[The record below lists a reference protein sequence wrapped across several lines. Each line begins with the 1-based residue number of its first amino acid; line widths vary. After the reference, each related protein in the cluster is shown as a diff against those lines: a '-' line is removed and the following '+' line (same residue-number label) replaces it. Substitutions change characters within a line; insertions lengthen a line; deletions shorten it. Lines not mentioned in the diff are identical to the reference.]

1 MNTMKIL
8 LVEDE
13 KDQQDIFEH
22 SIEVFNDKNALNVEC
37 EIVADVQYAL
47 DKMDDALD
55 KMDGSFD
62 GAIIDLRLGDND
74 EGGNEIVQQLGGSFT
89 RIPIIFVTAS
99 PDLVNEHPSVIKT
112 RSRADATYESDLL
125 LFRDIYNTGLSRIM
139 GGRGLIEQRL
149 SEVFLENLLPQIQTW
164 VSYRTKNS
172 ERTEKA
178 LLRYT
183 LNHLLQLL
191 EENEQPC
198 FPEEVYLYPPVLDEV
213 TTKSKLTTGSIVK
226 ENNQWF
232 VVLSPACDLITRGGG
247 QFTERILSVEVEKET
262 DVVDKALNRLGR
274 ITDEVEKEKVR
285 EDILQK
291 LSRNNYTFY
300 YHWFPPVKFNL
311 SDGGSLDFDGGFLNF
326 RKLETLSKKKFNTK
340 FGDPLIQISPFF
352 VKDIVSRFSSYYAR
366 QGQPDIDSDDFVT
379 RYTT

>member
-22 SIEVFNDKNALNVEC
+22 SIEVFNDKNILNVEC
-37 EIVADVQYAL
+37 EIVADVQC
-47 DKMDDALD
+47 ALD

-99 PDLVNEHPSVIKT
+99 PDLVNDHPSVIKT

-164 VSYRTKNS
+164 VSYGTENS

-178 LLRYT
+178 LLRYA

-191 EENEQPC
+191 EEDGECC
-198 FPEEVYLYPPVLDEV
+198 FPEEFYLYPPVSEGI
-213 TTKSKLTTGSIVK
+213 TTGSIVK
-226 ENNQWF
+226 EKENNQLF
-232 VVLSPACDLITRGGG
+232 VILSPACDLVIRRNGEFKTD
-247 QFTERILSVEVEKET
+247 RILFVEIESENEVVNTALDGIRRRQSKENKLRDVFNNNHT
-262 DVVDKALNRLGR
+262 D
-274 ITDEVEKEKVR
+274 
-285 EDILQK
+285 
-291 LSRNNYTFY
+291 Y
-300 YHWFPPVKFNL
+300 YHWLPKTEFFE
-311 SDGGSLDFDGGFLNF
+311 GGILNF
-326 RKLETLSKKKFNTK
+326 RKLKTLSKDCFDEKFAK
-340 FGDPLIQISPFF
+340 PEIQISPSF

-366 QGQPDIDSDDFVT
+366 QGQPDIDNQDFIACYIT
-379 RYTT
+379 

>member
-37 EIVADVQYAL
+37 EIVADVQHAL
-47 DKMDDALD
+47 DKI
-55 KMDGSFD
+55 DGSFD

-74 EGGNEIVQQLGGSFT
+74 EGGNEIVQQLGGSFI
-89 RIPIIFVTAS
+89 RIPIIFVTAF

-125 LFRDIYNTGLSRIM
+125 LFWDIYNTGLSRIM
-139 GGRGLIEQRL
+139 GGRGLIEQQL
-149 SEVFLENLLPQIQTW
+149 SEVFLKNLLPQISTW
-164 VSYRTKNS
+164 MTYGVENS

-178 LLRYT
+178 LLRYA

-191 EENEQPC
+191 EEDEELC
-198 FPEEVYLYPPVLDEV
+198 FPEEFYLYPSVLDRI
-213 TTKSKLTTGSIVK
+213 TTGSIVTTSD
-226 ENNQWF
+226 QWF
-232 VVLSPACDLITRGGG
+232 VVLSPACDLVPRGENSVLN
-247 QFTERILSVEVEKET
+247 TDCILLVEIESIEQVLRGSKS
-262 DVVDKALNRLGR
+262 KG
-274 ITDEVEKEKVR
+274 KVR
-285 EDILQK
+285 ELCTN
-291 LSRNNYTFY
+291 RRTY
-300 YHWFPPVKFNL
+300 YHWLPQTNFFE
-311 SDGGSLDFDGGFLNF
+311 GGILNF
-326 RKLETLSKKKFNTK
+326 RKLTTLAKDDFDEK
-340 FGDPLIQISPFF
+340 FGKPTIQISPSF

-366 QGQPDIDSDDFVT
+366 QGQPDIDSEDFVT